1 MRLDGTL
8 ACVTRGIEPATA
20 NRSLLLHGIGR
31 PLLVRRSKRVPRR
44 NVM

>member
-20 NRSLLLHGIGR
+20 NRSPLLHGIGK
-31 PLLVRRSKRVPRR
+31 PLLVRSSKRVPRR

>member
-8 ACVTRGIEPATA
+8 ACVTLGIEPATA
-20 NRSLLLHGIGR
+20 NRS
-31 PLLVRRSKRVPRR
+31 PLLVRRTKRVLRR

>member
-8 ACVTRGIEPATA
+8 ACLTRGIGPARA
-20 NRSLLLHGIGR
+20 NRSPLLHGIVR

>member
-20 NRSLLLHGIGR
+20 NRSPLLHGIVR
-31 PLLVRRSKRVPRR
+31 PLLVRRSKRVLRR